1 MTEEEM
7 RVMLK
12 RVQRNLRVTKV
23 VATRS
28 VKGRG
33 GDQFAGF
40 AASYNSVQD
49 EPAGAGKDLFS
60 MVEEPEGSSAGM
72 TLLEAKIAYYLVA
85 MQADIT
91 AHEAAL
97 ASGGISSEH
106 CAEAVKAIK
115 VNYGKLIRRALPLT
129 DPEVVSAASAEAV
142 TPSK

>member
-1 MTEEEM
+1 VFVTDQEM
-7 RVMLK
+7 KELLK

-28 VKGRG
+28 VKGRA

-49 EPAGAGKDLFS
+49 EPAGAGKDLIS
-60 MVEEPEGSSAGM
+60 VVEEQDVASGGM

-85 MQADIT
+85 MQADIA

-97 ASGGISSEH
+97 ASGGISAQH
-106 CAEAVKAIK
+106 CADAVKSIRA
-115 VNYGKLIRRALPLT
+115 NYGKLIRRALPNK
-129 DPEVVSAASAEAV
+129 DSDADASPA
-142 TPSK
+142 T

>member
-1 MTEEEM
+1 MESLVNDQEM
-7 RVMLK
+7 KEMLK

-28 VKGRG
+28 VKGKF

-49 EPAGAGKDLFS
+49 EPAGAGKDLIS
-60 MVEEPEGSSAGM
+60 VVEDPEGASSGM

-85 MQADIT
+85 MQADIA

-97 ASGGISSEH
+97 ASGGISSQH
-106 CAEAVKAIK
+106 CADAVTSIK
-115 VNYGKLIRRALPLT
+115 SNYGKLIRRALPA
-129 DPEVVSAASAEAV
+129 DSDASPA
-142 TPSK
+142 K